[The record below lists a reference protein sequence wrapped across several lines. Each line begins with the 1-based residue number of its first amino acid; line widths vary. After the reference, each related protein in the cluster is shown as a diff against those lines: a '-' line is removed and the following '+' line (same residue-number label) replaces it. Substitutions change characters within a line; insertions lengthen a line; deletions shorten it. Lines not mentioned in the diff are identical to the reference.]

1 MGLNFTLFFAAVFY
15 VFTINE
21 YRTASF
27 NISYGIYGLCFY
39 MTTGFHGFHIFVD
52 TIALII
58 AMLRLSCNHFTNT
71 HHVGLELAI
80 WYWHFVD
87 IV

>member
-1 MGLNFTLFFAAVFY
+1 MCLQSH
-15 VFTINE
+15 E

-27 NISYGIYGLCFY
+27 NTSDGIYGSCFY
-39 MTTGFHGFHIFVD
+39 MTTGFHGFYVFVGP
-52 TIALII
+52 IAII
-58 AMLRLSCNHFTNT
+58 LVMLRLSYNNFTNT
-71 HHVGLELAI
+71 HHVGLESAV